1 MTEAAA
7 QVCGQEARDGLIR
20 SKLHSRE
27 EMPKLTNK
35 KQRKVHQN
43 KLFQNKYWLCPS
55 RGICRVTTRTEP
67 IFVSK

>member
-27 EMPKLTNK
+27 EMPKLATK
-35 KQRKVHQN
+35 KH
-43 KLFQNKYWLCPS
+43 LLAILP
-55 RGICRVTTRTEP
+55 
-67 IFVSK
+67 